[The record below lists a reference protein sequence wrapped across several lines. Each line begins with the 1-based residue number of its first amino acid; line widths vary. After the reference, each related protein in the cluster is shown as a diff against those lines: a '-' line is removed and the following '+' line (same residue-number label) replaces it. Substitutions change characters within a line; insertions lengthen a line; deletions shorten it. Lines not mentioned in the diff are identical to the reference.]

1 VPTLADRLRQRR
13 QARQINTPGSGG
25 GVRATLPI
33 PEDAVAVVDG
43 GLA

>member
-33 PEDAVAVVDG
+33 PEDAAAVVDG